1 MDAFLDMDDDSDTSV
16 SSMKNSILLDIT
28 AVEEARQRDESVQ
41 RVGQLLSFHSPCP
54 QSPAGK
60 VTQRSL
66 NMIFKDLPP
75 TALTYNLH
83 HTRWAEVHLPSSL
96 RTTLNQVLQAL
107 VKTSCL
113 PVAPWTAGP
122 QPTNCEL
129 TDYVI

>member
-1 MDAFLDMDDDSDTSV
+1 M
-16 SSMKNSILLDIT
+16 
-28 AVEEARQRDESVQ
+28 EEAKQ
-41 RVGQLLSFHSPCP
+41 RVGQLLPPHPPVLSLQQEKYSSIHHI
-54 QSPAGK
+54 Q

-66 NMIFKDLPP
+66 NMDCKDLPP
-75 TALTYNLH
+75 TALTYSLH

-113 PVAPWTAGP
+113 PAAPWTAGP
-122 QPTNCEL
+122 QLTNCEL